1 MSTIPPLIP
10 ANGIL
15 NPESPVKNSPNPIT
29 SVNNG
34 FIHNSIGSV
43 ANPVTNQ
50 NGQLG
55 ANAMVNLAKMAS
67 SQPKPTIQTNVVHN
81 SAMPPSSSSGIN
93 MAQHTV
99 VCQGSPMKPA
109 GPAQVVISQQPQ
121 HVQPR
126 PPFPQHQPNVVR
138 VSQPGQPPN
147 MSQPIIIPR
156 GAVSSYTYNLLSRFR

>member
-81 SAMPPSSSSGIN
+81 SVLFKPTLHALTNPAPRLLYHYNAPIIALTCICNHKFNFCLTEAHTTWPSLAGGSSSK
-93 MAQHTV
+93 Q
-99 VCQGSPMKPA
+99 
-109 GPAQVVISQQPQ
+109 
-121 HVQPR
+121 
-126 PPFPQHQPNVVR
+126 
-138 VSQPGQPPN
+138 
-147 MSQPIIIPR
+147 
-156 GAVSSYTYNLLSRFR
+156 